1 MSSVPEVA
9 QAMSRVLT
17 DVAHQAA
24 LETGMVQRRSKLTG
38 ADFTQTLVFGWQ
50 ADPDASL
57 CSLTQMA
64 ATLGV
69 QISPQGLFQRFTPR
83 AAECLRRVL
92 AAAVAE
98 VISAEPVAIAVLQRF
113 SGVLVQDSSTIMLP
127 QGLREVWTGC
137 GGHGSY
143 GQSALKLQV
152 RLDLTTG
159 LMLGPFLTP
168 GRTPDSNSAVQTAPI
183 PSGALRIADL
193 GYYRLDTF
201 RELADQ
207 GGYFLSRH
215 KAGAKL
221 YGPDDDGVELDLG
234 KLLTTESLAG
244 IDRPVLLGRTH
255 RLPVRLLAVKA
266 PPAVCAQRRRQLK
279 DQARKKQRQP
289 SKARLARC
297 DWTIYITN
305 APQSLLSRDE
315 AMVLARARWQIELL
329 FKLWQQHGGIDR
341 WRSANP
347 WRILCEIYAKLVAM
361 VILHWTL
368 LTAVW
373 LYPDRSLVKAAAT
386 VRRYAVMLA
395 SAMTGAIA
403 IAVATVI
410 EQIGLCLRAG
420 CRVDRRRQRPS
431 TYQLLLAL
439 PDDP

>member
-1 MSSVPEVA
+1 
-9 QAMSRVLT
+9 
-17 DVAHQAA
+17 
-24 LETGMVQRRSKLTG
+24 
-38 ADFTQTLVFGWQ
+38 
-50 ADPDASL
+50 
-57 CSLTQMA
+57 MA

-92 AAAVAE
+92 GAAVAE
-98 VISAEPVAIAVLQRF
+98 VIAAEPVAIAVLQRF

-127 QGLREVWTGC
+127 QGLREVWAGC

-159 LMLGPFLTP
+159 LMLGPYLTS
-168 GRTPDSNSAVQTAPI
+168 GRTPDSNSPVQTAPI

-215 KAGAKL
+215 KAGTKL
-221 YGPDDDGVELDLG
+221 YEPDDDGAELDLG
-234 KLLTTESLAG
+234 KLLTTESPAG

-289 SKARLARC
+289 SKARLALC

-305 APQSLLSRDE
+305 APQSFLSRDE
-315 AMVLARARWQIELL
+315 AMVLARARWSA
-329 FKLWQQHGGIDR
+329 FGGNCFSNCGNSTAASTAGAR
-341 WRSANP
+341 QTPGGYSVSSMPNWWP
-347 WRILCEIYAKLVAM
+347 WSSC
-361 VILHWTL
+361 
-368 LTAVW
+368 
-373 LYPDRSLVKAAAT
+373 
-386 VRRYAVMLA
+386 
-395 SAMTGAIA
+395 
-403 IAVATVI
+403 
-410 EQIGLCLRAG
+410 IGLCSLRSG
-420 CRVDRRRQRPS
+420 CSQIAVWSRP
-431 TYQLLLAL
+431 LLPSAVT
-439 PDDP
+439 P